1 MSDEVVQ
8 IPDQRTVWVWGEEI
22 IRTEGK
28 ATFYLSLRGGINFG
42 LEKLIRMISSCV
54 PRVLSSAIFF
64 KSAAHRTVGQ
74 KNLRNLE

>member
-28 ATFYLSLRGGINFG
+28 ATYYLSLRGGINFG
-42 LEKLIRMISSCV
+42 LKKHIRMINFYVPKILYSELFLKSSE
-54 PRVLSSAIFF
+54 
-64 KSAAHRTVGQ
+64 HRTYGL
-74 KNLRNLE
+74 KDLRNIE

>member
-8 IPDQRTVWVWGEEI
+8 IPDQRTGWGEEI

-28 ATFYLSLRGGINFG
+28 ATYYLSLRGGINFG

-54 PRVLSSAIFF
+54 PRVLSSAIFL
-64 KSAAHRTVGQ
+64 KVWHTGPSDKRTFGT
-74 KNLRNLE
+74 